1 MMTTNYDD
9 GLIDWSFFRRGGP
22 SEGKKKSEKYT
33 YYRYGF
39 IFFFLHH
46 KTNNHDGFIS
56 FFYLS
61 NRKPNGKA

>member
-9 GLIDWSFFRRGGP
+9 GLIDWSFFWWGGP
-22 SEGKKKSEKYT
+22 IDEKKKSEKYT

-39 IFFFLHH
+39 INFSCTIKRIIMTVLFA
-46 KTNNHDGFIS
+46 

-61 NRKPNGKA
+61 NRKPNGRA